1 MHHATVSVAELRFA
15 CRDGQGYK
23 PETMKTDYKFWT
35 LFIIGVGLGLLI
47 GWIDSRPTWDD
58 TGITVGMVLGVTS
71 ILGFVMP
78 SRAWVWALTVGVW
91 VPLWNILLNNSY
103 APAFALLVAF
113 IGAYIG
119 ALLRKLLLPLT
130 SSHPNKSR

>member
-1 MHHATVSVAELRFA
+1 
-15 CRDGQGYK
+15 
-23 PETMKTDYKFWT
+23 MKTDHKFWT
-35 LFIIGVGLGLLI
+35 LFIIAIGLGVSI

-58 TGITVGMVLGVTS
+58 AGITVGMVLAVTA

-78 SRAWVWALTVGVW
+78 GRAWVWALAVGVW
-91 VPLWNILLNNSY
+91 VPLWSILLNNSH
-103 APAFALLVAF
+103 APAVALIVAF

-130 SSHPNKSR
+130 